1 MALVGWVEKFRELS
15 SSNFWNLFLCVGLQ
29 RAFTWRGN
37 RLLLYFLFLWFFRL
51 TLLSMLLLAL
61 STNFGYLFLNSHLW
75 NCRRN
80 ERGSDGCF
88 IYNFYFGLRMLKWS
102 LIGFWIY
109 RHIKIVINHWSF
121 MSEAILTIY
130 LKSTFEIFHQR
141 MIIVI
146 IIVISGSFTDVSF
159 FFSLDAGLVCHDQ
172 FFHLLYLSFNIK
184 PFIFYFYWYFNFLL
198 LLLWLLRLLNLY
210 LHFFYLNFFY
220 ISIIENFDYR

>member
-1 MALVGWVEKFRELS
+1 
-15 SSNFWNLFLCVGLQ
+15 
-29 RAFTWRGN
+29 
-37 RLLLYFLFLWFFRL
+37 
-51 TLLSMLLLAL
+51 
-61 STNFGYLFLNSHLW
+61 
-75 NCRRN
+75 
-80 ERGSDGCF
+80 
-88 IYNFYFGLRMLKWS
+88 MLKWS

-184 PFIFYFYWYFNFLL
+184 PFIFYFYWDFLIPCWYQHDIPQQLQVQPALNCILRSNCLIWGL
-198 LLLWLLRLLNLY
+198 LSLITEVGKKKSWRIYKGVRHQVQQDEKWFRGAWLY
-210 LHFFYLNFFY
+210 WAH
-220 ISIIENFDYR
+220 S

>member
-15 SSNFWNLFLCVGLQ
+15 SSNFWNLFLCVWLQ

-61 STNFGYLFLNSHLW
+61 STNFGYLFLNFHLW

-88 IYNFYFGLRMLKWS
+88 IYNFYFGLRMLKRS

-109 RHIKIVINHWSF
+109 RDIKIVINH
-121 MSEAILTIY
+121 
-130 LKSTFEIFHQR
+130 
-141 MIIVI
+141 
-146 IIVISGSFTDVSF
+146 
-159 FFSLDAGLVCHDQ
+159 
-172 FFHLLYLSFNIK
+172 
-184 PFIFYFYWYFNFLL
+184 
-198 LLLWLLRLLNLY
+198 
-210 LHFFYLNFFY
+210 
-220 ISIIENFDYR
+220 

>member
-1 MALVGWVEKFRELS
+1 
-15 SSNFWNLFLCVGLQ
+15 
-29 RAFTWRGN
+29 
-37 RLLLYFLFLWFFRL
+37 
-51 TLLSMLLLAL
+51 
-61 STNFGYLFLNSHLW
+61 
-75 NCRRN
+75 
-80 ERGSDGCF
+80 
-88 IYNFYFGLRMLKWS
+88 
-102 LIGFWIY
+102 
-109 RHIKIVINHWSF
+109 

-141 MIIVI
+141 MIIVV
-146 IIVISGSFTDVSF
+146 IIVGSGSFTDMSF

-220 ISIIENFDYR
+220 ISIIENFDYRQLYTFNFSNFWSDLFLLFSCYFRLVIICCKII